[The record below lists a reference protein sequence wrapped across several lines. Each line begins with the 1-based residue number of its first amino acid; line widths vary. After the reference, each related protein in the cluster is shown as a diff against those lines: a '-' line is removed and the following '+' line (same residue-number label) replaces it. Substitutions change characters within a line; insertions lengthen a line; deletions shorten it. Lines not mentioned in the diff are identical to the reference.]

1 MGRDG
6 EGEGEEKERWKGE
19 TERGVVRDL
28 MERGDG
34 GGWGYRGSGGGDRET
49 WQGGKGETYRALT
62 SKTVYFPSRSIYF
75 PRPLFTAQCDYVIGC
90 A

>member
-1 MGRDG
+1 M
-6 EGEGEEKERWKGE
+6 
-19 TERGVVRDL
+19 VRDL
-28 MERGDG
+28 LERGDG
-34 GGWGYRGSGGGDRET
+34 GGGEIQGEWGRRQRDVG
-49 WQGGKGETYRALT
+49 GGKGETYRALT